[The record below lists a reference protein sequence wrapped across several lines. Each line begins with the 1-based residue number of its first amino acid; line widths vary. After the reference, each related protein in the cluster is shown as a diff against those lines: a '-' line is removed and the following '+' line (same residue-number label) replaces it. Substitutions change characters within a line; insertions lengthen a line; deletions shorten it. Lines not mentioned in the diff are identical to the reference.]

1 MRRPCCACRPE
12 LRRQQ
17 SWFRDHSWRSRKRIL
32 RHKAL
37 PVGRLKR
44 PGGAWQP
51 MFWSD
56 FGGGVF
62 DGAHPVMNFK
72 MLHPSRSRL
81 TRVWF
86 RRNRLNQSPCFRFRC
101 L

>member
-1 MRRPCCACRPE
+1 
-12 LRRQQ
+12 
-17 SWFRDHSWRSRKRIL
+17 
-32 RHKAL
+32 
-37 PVGRLKR
+37 
-44 PGGAWQP
+44 

-86 RRNRLNQSPCFRFRC
+86 KRNRLNQSPCFRFRC